1 METCLDFLREMPN
14 EDIATVLRMVQQRV
28 KKCVRYNNICKRCI
42 VLIVTSALSPPPDKP
57 RKYCQF
63 AKVSVSERKV
73 SVTLLYIRLLY

>member
-1 METCLDFLREMPN
+1 MPN

-28 KKCVRYNNICKRCI
+28 KMCVRYNDICKMYI
-42 VLIVTSALSPPPDKP
+42 VSIVTSVLCPSPDKP

-63 AKVSVSERKV
+63 AKVSASERKV